1 MLDFVDE
8 TFDQIAFFVKLLVIV
23 PLYLAV
29 ASRGDDCDGL
39 FGCDQRQ
46 EWRRIIGSV
55 SNGTIKLQRCE
66 QGFSLGDIMAFSAS
80 QGEA

>member
-23 PLYLAV
+23 PLCLAV
-29 ASRGDDCDGL
+29 ASRGDDCGGL

-55 SNGTIKLQRCE
+55 SNGTIKLQRWRARV
-66 QGFSLGDIMAFSAS
+66 QLG
-80 QGEA
+80 